1 MAIFETIAGIAL
13 LLIGGAALVR
23 GASALATRAGIS
35 PLVVGLTI
43 VAFGTSTPELMVNV
57 MGALMGQTE
66 LAFGNVVGSNIANV
80 GLVLGAAA
88 LIAPVAIDGSVVR
101 REIPLVL
108 LITAMLLVMCLDPLL
123 RGQPAELDRSDGVLL
138 FLMFSIFIYLVTRDF
153 LETEDEDP
161 LVQEVRA
168 LHLTER
174 VERYGKDALWI
185 AGGIVLLA
193 IGGHLTIS
201 GGSALAEQFGV
212 SPAVIGIVVVAVGTS
227 MPELVT
233 SIIAAARREA
243 ALCVGNV
250 VGSNLFNAA
259 VVMPASAVILPVQ
272 VPQGGILDLT
282 ASFILLLAL
291 VPVFLIGNARMGRP
305 AGAAMLTAYIGY
317 VVYRTIA

>member
-1 MAIFETIAGIAL
+1 MPFIETLTGIAL
-13 LLIGGAALVR
+13 LLAGGTALVR
-23 GASALATRAGIS
+23 GASALATRAGIP

-57 MGALMGQTE
+57 MGALMGETE

-123 RGQPAELDRSDGVLL
+123 RDQPASLDRSDGVLL
-138 FLMFSIFIYLVTRDF
+138 FLMFSIFLYLVTRDF
-153 LETEDEDP
+153 LETDDEP
-161 LVQEVRA
+161 LVQEIRA

-174 VERYGKDALWI
+174 VERYGRDALWI
-185 AGGIVLLA
+185 AGGVALLA
-193 IGGHLTIS
+193 IGGNITIS
-201 GGSALAEQFGV
+201 GGSTLAEQFGV

-272 VPQGGILDLT
+272 VPQGGLLDIT
-282 ASFILLLAL
+282 ASFLFLLAL
-291 VPVFLIGNARMGRP
+291 VPVFLMGNARMGRP
-305 AGAAMLTAYIGY
+305 AGAAMLAVYIGY
-317 VVYRTIA
+317 VVYRSIG

>member
-1 MAIFETIAGIAL
+1 MPFIETLTGIAL
-13 LLIGGAALVR
+13 LLAGGTALVR

-108 LITAMLLVMCLDPLL
+108 LITAMLLVMCLDPIL
-123 RGQPAELDRSDGVLL
+123 RAQPAVLDRSDGVLL
-138 FLMFSIFIYLVTRDF
+138 FLMFSIFLYLVTRDF
-153 LETEDEDP
+153 LEAEDDP

-168 LHLTER
+168 LHLAER

-185 AGGIVLLA
+185 AGGIALLA

-201 GGSALAEQFGV
+201 GGSALAEQLGV
-212 SPAVIGIVVVAVGTS
+212 SPAVVGIVVVAVGTS

-272 VPQGGILDLT
+272 VPQGGLLDIA
-282 ASFILLLAL
+282 ASFVLLLAL
-291 VPVFLIGNARMGRP
+291 VPVFLMGNARMGRP
-305 AGAAMLTAYIGY
+305 AGAAMLTLYIGY
-317 VVYRTIA
+317 VAYRATI